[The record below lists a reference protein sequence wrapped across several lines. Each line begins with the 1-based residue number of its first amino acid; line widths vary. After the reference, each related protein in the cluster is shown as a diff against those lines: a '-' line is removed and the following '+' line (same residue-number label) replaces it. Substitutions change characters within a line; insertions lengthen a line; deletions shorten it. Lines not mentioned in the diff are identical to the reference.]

1 VTLRYLEDALLLRI
15 TDDGRGA
22 AAASDGAGHGLTGM
36 RERVAIYGGWV
47 QAGPRPS
54 GGYQVT
60 ARLPLTPS
68 APASTPAPVSPTL
81 TSRAPASPAAASP
94 APSEVLADTKR
105 AGAV

>member
-15 TDDGRGA
+15 TDDGRGG

-47 QAGPRPS
+47 QAGPRPA

-60 ARLPLTPS
+60 ARLPLTPA
-68 APASTPAPVSPTL
+68 APASPTL
-81 TSRAPASPAAASP
+81 TSPAPAAP
-94 APSEVLADTKR
+94 APREALADTKR
-105 AGAV
+105 AGAA